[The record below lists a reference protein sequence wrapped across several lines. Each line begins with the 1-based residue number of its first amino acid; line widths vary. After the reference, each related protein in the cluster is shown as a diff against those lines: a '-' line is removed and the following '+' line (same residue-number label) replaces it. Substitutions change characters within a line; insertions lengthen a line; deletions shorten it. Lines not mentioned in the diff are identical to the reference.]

1 MTDRMRK
8 LQECL
13 RIAIDKGNSFMA
25 ENIRATMRDE
35 EVRPQYLK
43 TAANWETEA

>member
-1 MTDRMRK
+1 MRK

-13 RIAIDKGNSFMA
+13 QIAIDKGNSFMA

-35 EVRPQYLK
+35 EENPSNLK
-43 TAANWETEA
+43 TAANWDAES